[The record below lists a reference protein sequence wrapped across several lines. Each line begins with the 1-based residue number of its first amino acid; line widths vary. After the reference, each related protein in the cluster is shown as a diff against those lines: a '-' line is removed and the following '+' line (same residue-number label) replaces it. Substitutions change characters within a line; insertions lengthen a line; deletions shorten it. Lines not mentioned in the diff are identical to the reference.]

1 MMEMK
6 FLINDNS
13 IIKTYKG
20 NNLIDVCTLNQLTI
34 EIFEVH
40 GINLGELPNLTELR
54 KLLSDTALK
63 LIYIS
68 QNESKL
74 YYKEFGLPKGQF
86 IEMSS
91 DANISMDH
99 ILHVKSIT
107 ITGSEGSEGDL
118 LRFIVSIDKGVTWV
132 TYYNDSWIKISKQEI
147 DVIEKGMP
155 LDLINS
161 LDNEVLKII
170 TENTESI
177 RFCWY
182 MRKSNITTQLNV
194 SNIAMKYEVNI

>member
-1 MMEMK
+1 MEMK

-20 NNLIDVCTLNQLTI
+20 NNLIDVCTINQITI
-34 EIFEVH
+34 ETFEVH

-68 QNESKL
+68 ENESNL
-74 YYKEFGLPKGQF
+74 NYKEFGLPKGQF

-99 ILHVKSIT
+99 ILYVKSIT
-107 ITGSEGSEGDL
+107 ITGNEGANGDL
-118 LRFIVSIDKGVTWV
+118 LKFLISIDKGMSWL
-132 TYYNDSWIKISKQEI
+132 TYYNNSWVEI
-147 DVIEKGMP
+147 FKDEVEVIEKGMS

-161 LDNEVLKII
+161 LDNEALKII
-170 TENTESI
+170 TEEAQNI

-182 MRKSNITTQLNV
+182 MRKSNITTELNV